1 MCVKNWFQGGSHTT
15 ELRVSSECGMVCFG
29 SRLESFHLVQSALWH
44 CHQLQ
49 DLWCKGGCC
58 MNDLINHG
66 PGIRTEHGLKSLSP
80 NPQDAKKL
88 ISQLIK
94 LDPEHRYTSKQAQ
107 SKDQLV
113 GCRRTFSSEIPC
125 L

>member
-1 MCVKNWFQGGSHTT
+1 
-15 ELRVSSECGMVCFG
+15 
-29 SRLESFHLVQSALWH
+29 
-44 CHQLQ
+44 
-49 DLWCKGGCC
+49 

-66 PGIRTEHGLKSLSP
+66 PGIRAEHGLKSLSP